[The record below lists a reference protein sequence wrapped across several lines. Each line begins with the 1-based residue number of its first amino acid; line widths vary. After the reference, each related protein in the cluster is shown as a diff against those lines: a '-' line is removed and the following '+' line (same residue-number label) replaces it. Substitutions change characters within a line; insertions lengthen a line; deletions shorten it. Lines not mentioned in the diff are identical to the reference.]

1 MILPLLIAGASA
13 PDMPTLQRQLDYM
26 VAICRAEDVV
36 RFVAQD
42 KRTVAIEMK
51 QAGGAS
57 TVSGN
62 KAFQCA
68 LARLKKRDDLK
79 IDTKASAK

>member
-1 MILPLLIAGASA
+1 MIALAMMAGTAA
-13 PDMPTLQRQLDYM
+13 PDVPTLQRQLDYM

-42 KRTVAIEMK
+42 RRTVAIAMK
-51 QAGGAS
+51 QAGGAQ

-68 LARLKKRDDLK
+68 LARLKKRDDLT
-79 IDTKASAK
+79 IEGGR